1 MHSSHVQLSM
11 SLNILLKNGL
21 DNKSIYEGKMLL
33 FLCYRSCRINSVLSK
48 GILQVFNITIK
59 NHVLR
64 VFNNLGKCS

>member
-33 FLCYRSCRINSVLSK
+33 FLCYRSCRIVYYQKEYYKHL
-48 GILQVFNITIK
+48 ILPLKIMF
-59 NHVLR
+59 
-64 VFNNLGKCS
+64 